1 MRSDWRQPVRAE
13 RTRLVAEYT
22 MQLSTVEI
30 ASRVSSSDD
39 DKLGIVPAPSE
50 ADRCTAISKRSGKRC
65 KRYRQA
71 GSSACSK
78 HTSSA
83 SSLLRKHASSL
94 AQADSHDWD
103 IHRSGLCKP
112 TAEQDTDAWA
122 WAEDQ
127 WQARF
132 DAVNDWV
139 YNQLPV
145 TNPALS
151 ERLWQFLAQAE
162 TELTPEQTFELARW
176 FGDVVQGAALIA
188 AEEGLT
194 LTG

>member
-1 MRSDWRQPVRAE
+1 MPDSVTTSAE
-13 RTRLVAEYT
+13 KREIECIEAQAGTK
-22 MQLSTVEI
+22 QLK
-30 ASRVSSSDD
+30 SSEM
-39 DKLGIVPAPSE
+39 LGAVPMPSE
-50 ADRCTAISKRSGKRC
+50 DSRCTAASLRSGMRC

-71 GSSACSK
+71 GSSVCSK
-78 HTSSA
+78 HAPSGST
-83 SSLLRKHASSL
+83 LLVKHAVTL
-94 AQADSHDWD
+94 AQTGGHDSE
-103 IHRSGLCKP
+103 IPRVGLGKP
-112 TAEQDTDAWA
+112 TAKPDTGAWA
-122 WAEDQ
+122 WTDDQ

-162 TELTPEQTFELARW
+162 TELQPEQTFELAGW
-176 FGDVVQGAALIA
+176 FGNVVQGAALVA

>member
-1 MRSDWRQPVRAE
+1 MECIEAEADMQHRRSNEMLGAVPMPSE
-13 RTRLVAEYT
+13 RTR
-22 MQLSTVEI
+22 
-30 ASRVSSSDD
+30 
-39 DKLGIVPAPSE
+39 
-50 ADRCTAISKRSGKRC
+50 CTAVSLRSGMRC

-71 GSSACSK
+71 GSSVCS
-78 HTSSA
+78 
-83 SSLLRKHASSL
+83 KHASSGSSL
-94 AQADSHDWD
+94 LGKQAASLGQTEWHDSDE
-103 IHRSGLCKP
+103 HRVGSGKP
-112 TAEQDTDAWA
+112 TAEQDTDTWA
-122 WAEDQ
+122 WTEDQ

-139 YNQLPV
+139 YNQLPI

-162 TELTPEQTFELARW
+162 AELQPEQTFELAGW
-176 FGDVVQGAALIA
+176 FGNVVQGAALVA

>member
-1 MRSDWRQPVRAE
+1 MGG
-13 RTRLVAEYT
+13 YT
-22 MQLSTVEI
+22 MERSNVER
-30 ASRVSSSDD
+30 ASRLGFGEDD
-39 DKLGIVPAPSE
+39 RLGIVPAPSD
-50 ADRCTAISKRSGKRC
+50 ANRCTAISKRSGKRC
-65 KRYRQA
+65 RRYRQ
-71 GSSACSK
+71 GSSSVCS
-78 HTSSA
+78 
-83 SSLLRKHASSL
+83 KHASSGSTML
-94 AQADSHDWD
+94 GKHTASLVQTKCHDSD
-103 IHRSGLCKP
+103 IHRSGLDKP

-122 WAEDQ
+122 WTEDQ

-151 ERLWQFLAQAE
+151 ERLWQFVAQVE
-162 TELTPEQTFELARW
+162 TELQPEQTFELAGW
-176 FGDVVQGAALIA
+176 FGNVVQGAAVVA

>member
-1 MRSDWRQPVRAE
+1 MTQRPLRPRSVRRHALEAE
-13 RTRLVAEYT
+13 AET
-22 MQLSTVEI
+22 QQLKPNEM
-30 ASRVSSSDD
+30 
-39 DKLGIVPAPSE
+39 LGAVPMPSE
-50 ADRCTAISKRSGKRC
+50 DSRCTAVSATFWTRC

-71 GSSACSK
+71 GSSVCSK
-78 HTSSA
+78 HAPSVRPSTRGR
-83 SSLLRKHASSL
+83 LNGRE
-94 AQADSHDWD
+94 
-103 IHRSGLCKP
+103 SGLYARS
-112 TAEQDTDAWA
+112 AEQDTDTWA
-122 WAEDQ
+122 WTEDQ

-151 ERLWQFLAQAE
+151 ERLWQFVAQVEAE
-162 TELTPEQTFELARW
+162 LRPDQTFELAGW
-176 FGDVVQGAALIA
+176 FGNVVQGAAVVA

>member
-1 MRSDWRQPVRAE
+1 LRGKPAASLVHAE
-13 RTRLVAEYT
+13 RLD
-22 MQLSTVEI
+22 S
-30 ASRVSSSDD
+30 
-39 DKLGIVPAPSE
+39 GIH
-50 ADRCTAISKRSGKRC
+50 RT
-65 KRYRQA
+65 
-71 GSSACSK
+71 GSS
-78 HTSSA
+78 
-83 SSLLRKHASSL
+83 
-94 AQADSHDWD
+94 
-103 IHRSGLCKP
+103 KP

-122 WAEDQ
+122 WTEDQ

-151 ERLWQFLAQAE
+151 ERLWQFVAQAE
-162 TELTPEQTFELARW
+162 AELRPEQTFELARW
-176 FGDVVQGAALIA
+176 FGNVVQGAALVA

>member
-1 MRSDWRQPVRAE
+1 M
-13 RTRLVAEYT
+13 
-22 MQLSTVEI
+22 
-30 ASRVSSSDD
+30 
-39 DKLGIVPAPSE
+39 
-50 ADRCTAISKRSGKRC
+50 RC

-71 GSSACSK
+71 GSSVCSK
-78 HTSSA
+78 HA
-83 SSLLRKHASSL
+83 SVERAE
-94 AQADSHDWD
+94 
-103 IHRSGLCKP
+103 RSGVDIDRSGSGKP
-112 TAEQDTDAWA
+112 TAEQDTDTWA
-122 WAEDQ
+122 WTEDE

-162 TELTPEQTFELARW
+162 AELRPEQTFELAGW
-176 FGDVVQGAALIA
+176 FGDVVQGAAVLA